1 MPHTNEYRFAEK
13 IFEKLALESLPE
25 KQSAYDG
32 TGSDDHVRQHLEKH
46 AGRLRWHIRHSLST
60 RQREVIELILKGKT
74 ERAIAEILSI
84 SQQVVHIY
92 KWRAVNAL
100 RKKLSA

>member
-1 MPHTNEYRFAEK
+1 MSHKDEHHFAEK

-25 KQSAYDG
+25 KQSAYAESG
-32 TGSDDHVRQHLEKH
+32 AEASLTRQLDKH
-46 AGRLRWHIRHSLST
+46 SGRLRWHIRHSLSP

-74 ERAIAEILSI
+74 ERSIAEILGI

-92 KWRAVNAL
+92 KWRAINML
-100 RKKLSA
+100 RKKLAA